1 MLWTNISHLSPSA
14 VALRCESGGDCCPTA
29 GQTRVGSAANPERA
43 QCAETAAGCWCSAPW
58 MDFENEIRAGKQ
70 SQHPA
75 PAVNQDS
82 GTPREPQ
89 ATART
94 NPSLGRRDSRA
105 TCLVIRQ
112 EGMEMSKEKPRH
124 RLGYWLRRDGD
135 EQGCVRSRL
144 FYRGRDGRRQNGMK
158 SDLRGQNCPVVL
170 LVPSRGSLCA
180 GLRLQMGAPPLPPL

>member
-1 MLWTNISHLSPSA
+1 MSQEVTAALLPCRHGLDLLLTQRGLSAQKLLRGAGAQPRGWILRMKSVLGSSPSTQP
-14 VALRCESGGDCCPTA
+14 LPLTRTEGHPESL
-29 GQTRVGSAANPERA
+29 
-43 QCAETAAGCWCSAPW
+43 
-58 MDFENEIRAGKQ
+58 
-70 SQHPA
+70 
-75 PAVNQDS
+75 

-89 ATART
+89 ATARM

-105 TCLVIRQ
+105 TSLVIRQ
-112 EGMEMSKEKPRH
+112 EGMEMSKEKPRQ

-170 LVPSRGSLCA
+170 LVPSRGLLCA
-180 GLRLQMGAPPLPPL
+180 GLRLQMGAPHPPRCDC